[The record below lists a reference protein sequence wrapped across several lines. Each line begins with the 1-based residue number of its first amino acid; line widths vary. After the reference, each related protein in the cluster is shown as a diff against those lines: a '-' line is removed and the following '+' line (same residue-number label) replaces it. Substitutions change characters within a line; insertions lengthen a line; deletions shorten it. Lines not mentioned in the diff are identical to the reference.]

1 MLARD
6 GLVKNNQQYSDG
18 NRQDEIDIVELFQG
32 LWLQKTLIL
41 SVVVL
46 AIAIAAAYCVLSKPI
61 YVSSAML
68 APAPINLYGS
78 IAGQF
83 KVDAGN
89 GVNSPLTQGMALSN
103 DAFRLYLANLA
114 STEVR
119 QVFDTKAGYSKA
131 SVELHIK
138 KGREA
143 KPFDEPATIR
153 VESSD
158 SALAKAYLD
167 GLIRYAAET
176 TLLQVNSYFQ
186 ASGVEQT
193 LAAESLFRVES
204 ASQPAMEVKPRRP
217 LILTLGIVLGGMLGL
232 FIALV
237 RLMLGKRKTA
247 L

>member
-1 MLARD
+1 ME
-6 GLVKNNQQYSDG
+6 NSQQCRSG
-18 NRQDEIDIVELFQG
+18 NRQDEIDLAELFQG
-32 LWLQKTLIL
+32 LWLQKTLIF

-46 AIAIAAAYCVLSKPI
+46 ASVIAAAYCVLSKPI
-61 YVSSAML
+61 YASSIVL

-83 KVDAGN
+83 KLDSGN
-89 GVNSPLTQGMALSN
+89 GINTPIAQGMALSN
-103 DAFRLYLANLA
+103 DTFRLYLANLA

-119 QVFDTKAGYSKA
+119 QAFDVKFGYPKAP
-131 SVELHIK
+131 VELQIK

-158 SALAKAYLD
+158 SALAKTYLD

-176 TLLQVNSYFQ
+176 TQRQVNSYFQ

-193 LAAESLFRVES
+193 LAVESLFRIES
-204 ASQPAMEVKPRRP
+204 ASQSAMEVKPRRP
-217 LILTLGIVLGGMLGL
+217 LIMTLGIVLGAMLGL

-237 RLMLGKRKTA
+237 RLILGKRRAA